1 MSQENLERVRAA
13 YEFAN
18 RTHTPDLNAFAPDC
32 AWHTRE
38 DLPDAGARRG
48 HDGLVVLASEWFGAF
63 DDFRLDIEKLIDAG
77 DSVVVVTRLRGRVKS
92 SRGEVDLPE
101 TQLCKMRD
109 GKIVEVRAYRT
120 KAEAL
125 SAAGLRE

>member
-1 MSQENLERVRAA
+1 MERVRAA

-18 RTHTPDLNAFAPDC
+18 RTQVPDLDAFVPDC

-48 HDGLVVLASEWFGAF
+48 HDGLVKLASEWFGTF
-63 DDFRLDIEKLIDAG
+63 DGFQLDVEELIDAG
-77 DSVVVVTRLRGRVKS
+77 ESVAVVTRLRGRV
-92 SRGEVDLPE
+92 RGSGEEVNLPE
-101 TQLCKMRD
+101 TQVCKMRD
-109 GKIVEVRAYRT
+109 GKIAEVRAYRT

-125 SAAGLRE
+125 AAMGLEA